1 MNSASTSLLLH
12 LASHLKT
19 IKNIFKM
26 KKIIL
31 AVILL
36 AAVGGAVYLYSQR
49 NREIEPSPLTSYK
62 ETIIGDWK
70 IDSIAANDSK
80 SMGLLLLSLDS
91 NLTNYTFRFA
101 EDGVITQLLNDSI
114 VPQRSKYE
122 WKDSSQLIILEGD
135 SLTDKE
141 LMQVIKLTPD
151 QLDLRSDDSA
161 VIHFRKKK

>member
-49 NREIEPSPLTSYK
+49 NRNIEPSLHTSYK

-70 IDSIAANDSK
+70 IDSIAANDSN

-151 QLDLRSDDSA
+151 QLDLRSADSA

>member
-1 MNSASTSLLLH
+1 
-12 LASHLKT
+12 
-19 IKNIFKM
+19 M

-49 NREIEPSPLTSYK
+49 NRNIEPSLQTSYK

-70 IDSIAANDSK
+70 IDSITPNDNSGI
-80 SMGLLLLSLDS
+80 GLLLLSLDS

-101 EDGVITQLLNDSI
+101 EDGALTQLLNDSI
-114 VPQRSKYE
+114 LPQRSKYE
-122 WKDSSQLIILEGD
+122 WKDSSQLVILEGD

-141 LMQVIKLTPD
+141 LMQVVTLTTD
-151 QLDLRSDDSA
+151 QLDLRSADSA